1 MVLGN
6 PTSLEACM
14 VFTRDKHKHKL
25 RRNTKER
32 KAVSTHAWLIAF
44 PFVSQL
50 QTIAAE
56 MKKCLQCF
64 VQLVFA
70 YFGPS
75 LLQK

>member
-14 VFTRDKHKHKL
+14 VFIRDKHKHEL
-25 RRNTKER
+25 RQNTKER
-32 KAVSTHAWLIAF
+32 KAVSTHSWLIAF

-50 QTIAAE
+50 QTIGE
-56 MKKCLQCF
+56 MKKSLQCF